1 MYEKTMECA
10 DMIMASRGAPVANTF
25 ALCNLVLGQR
35 ENDVF
40 FYLITKNAPSLS
52 LLRTVQQS
60 TNANTSKWSHAS
72 DHKNHHSTNPL
83 IA

>member
-1 MYEKTMECA
+1 MYEKTMGCA
-10 DMIMASRGAPVANTF
+10 DMIMASHGAPVAKTF
-25 ALCNLVLGQR
+25 ALCNLDLGQR

-40 FYLITKNAPSLS
+40 FYLITQNAPSRS
-52 LLRTVQQS
+52 LLRTVQHS
-60 TNANTSKWSHAS
+60 MNTNTSKWSHTS